1 MSAPMLPGSDSGRS
15 WISKPE
21 NKTTAIFLALL
32 AAGVIWF
39 WGLIVPFVLSAA
51 EDTLQLVIVVGVLL
65 AIMYV
70 TTSKKI
76 RLLLRLINRWITGMF
91 VAIDPIGI
99 RKNHIE
105 ETERKKS
112 ELEQS
117 TGEIRG
123 LRLKLK
129 KRLDDNNSAY
139 NQSMKL
145 LQQATAVLQGGA
157 DGDRLRMA
165 QRTLASESKHSDG
178 LSALITKQKA
188 HMEHYDMVLNVLVR
202 YGEVCD
208 DFILDLKREVELQE
222 QDLEESK
229 GFNKGMK
236 AAFGIFRGS
245 GSDIEMDDMARAQI
259 EQQYSQRMGEVE
271 NFLSL
276 TKDVIT
282 KADFNDEAALT
293 DVQNKLDKWTGQNS
307 QMSMGKAGETKQQ
320 MIAAASGDTLP
331 PANVPSEISIDR
343 FFK

>member
-320 MIAAASGDTLP
+320 MIAAASGETLP
-331 PANVPSEISIDR
+331 PANVPSEISIDQ